1 MYLIMK
7 FWDEDITDADH
18 PALCRIRIYSGNDSS
33 SFEKNMRNFKEI

>member
-7 FWDEDITDADH
+7 FWDEDITDADQH
-18 PALCRIRIYSGNDSS
+18 AKCRTSIFSGNDSS